1 MGMNVGSNDDDDVL
15 LDVNM
20 TPLIDVMLVLII
32 MFIITIP
39 IPNNAI
45 NINLPNGA
53 PPPQSNEKP
62 PEIINLKLDA
72 QGKIFWNGQPVENKQ
87 ALENLFMT
95 VSKKS
100 EQDQIKLQPDRMTE
114 YKQVAMVM
122 AMAQRLNITELRVT
136 LRFNLVEKK
145 SAFHFL

>member
-1 MGMNVGSNDDDDVL
+1 MGMNVGSNDDDVL

-100 EQDQIKLQPDRMTE
+100 EQDQIKLKPDRMTE

-122 AMAQRLNITELRVT
+122 AMAQRLNITKIGIESNASL
-136 LRFNLVEKK
+136 
-145 SAFHFL
+145 

>member
-72 QGKIFWNGQPVENKQ
+72 QGKIFWNGQPVENQQ

-122 AMAQRLNITELRVT
+122 AMAQRLNITKIGIESNASL
-136 LRFNLVEKK
+136 
-145 SAFHFL
+145 

>member
-1 MGMNVGSNDDDDVL
+1 MGMNIGSHDDDDVL

-72 QGKIFWNGQPVENKQ
+72 QGKIFWNGQSVENKQ
-87 ALENLFMT
+87 ALESLFMT
-95 VSKKS
+95 VAKKS

-114 YKQVAMVM
+114 YKQVTMVM
-122 AMAQRLNITELRVT
+122 AMAQRLNITKIGIESNASL
-136 LRFNLVEKK
+136 
-145 SAFHFL
+145 

>member
-1 MGMNVGSNDDDDVL
+1 MGMNVGSHDDDDVL

-20 TPLIDVMLVLII
+20 TPLIDVMFVLII

-122 AMAQRLNITELRVT
+122 AMAQRLNITKIGIESNASL
-136 LRFNLVEKK
+136 
-145 SAFHFL
+145 

>member
-1 MGMNVGSNDDDDVL
+1 MGMNVGSNDDDDVM

-62 PEIINLKLDA
+62 PEIINLKLDV
-72 QGKIFWNGQPVENKQ
+72 QGKIFWNDQPVENKQ
-87 ALENLFMT
+87 ALERLLMT
-95 VSKKS
+95 VAKKS
-100 EQDQIKLQPDRMTE
+100 DQDQIKLQPDRMTE

-122 AMAQRLNITELRVT
+122 AMAQRLNISKIGIESNASL
-136 LRFNLVEKK
+136 
-145 SAFHFL
+145 

>member
-53 PPPQSNEKP
+53 TPPQSNEKP

-122 AMAQRLNITELRVT
+122 AMAQRLNITKIGIESNASL
-136 LRFNLVEKK
+136 
-145 SAFHFL
+145 

>member
-95 VSKKS
+95 VTKKS

-122 AMAQRLNITELRVT
+122 AMAQRLNITKIGIESNASL
-136 LRFNLVEKK
+136 
-145 SAFHFL
+145 

>member
-1 MGMNVGSNDDDDVL
+1 MGMNVSSNDDDDVL

-72 QGKIFWNGQPVENKQ
+72 QGKIFWNGQPVENQQ

-122 AMAQRLNITELRVT
+122 AMAQRLNITKFGIESNASL
-136 LRFNLVEKK
+136 
-145 SAFHFL
+145 

>member
-45 NINLPNGA
+45 NINLTNGA

-122 AMAQRLNITELRVT
+122 AMAQRLNITKIGIESNASL
-136 LRFNLVEKK
+136 
-145 SAFHFL
+145 

>member
-72 QGKIFWNGQPVENKQ
+72 QGKIFWNGQHVENKQ

-122 AMAQRLNITELRVT
+122 AMAQRLNITKIGIESNASL
-136 LRFNLVEKK
+136 
-145 SAFHFL
+145 